1 MLLTLKMTSNQNI
14 STECEVTLSD
24 QKLINRFARL
34 NAKCEELQI
43 DSNQKKRIKDNIE
56 EAINEILI
64 SDLDH
69 IYVQTGEIFAN
80 LSTDSANDLC
90 EEKKKQLETNI
101 KLINQE
107 LDQMKEEMSRI
118 KVTLYAKFGNNINL
132 EYDEEN

>member
-1 MLLTLKMTSNQNI
+1 M
-14 STECEVTLSD
+14 
-24 QKLINRFARL
+24 
-34 NAKCEELQI
+34 

-56 EAINEILI
+56 EAMNEILI
-64 SDLDH
+64 SDSDH

-90 EEKKKQLETNI
+90 EQKKIQLENNI

-107 LDQMKEEMSRI
+107 LDQMKEEMSKI